1 MIENRS
7 SHKLSLSRVGQNVL
21 ISKETEITDTEFPL
35 QRGAKP
41 SKYFQTKKK
50 PPKKHNIE
58 KMVGKDLMDL
68 IDL

>member
-1 MIENRS
+1 MIEN
-7 SHKLSLSRVGQNVL
+7 KLALSRVGQNVL

-41 SKYFQTKKK
+41 SKYFQKKDTQ
-50 PPKKHNIE
+50 KHNIE

>member
-7 SHKLSLSRVGQNVL
+7 SHKLPLSRVGQNVL

-41 SKYFQTKKK
+41 SKYFP
-50 PPKKHNIE
+50 PPKKNKHP
-58 KMVGKDLMDL
+58 KT
-68 IDL
+68 